1 MGQLYLFELPFFLI
15 GLSSIF
21 IKKVKGGIFILLWG
35 LVVILVSALTRDIP
49 HATRSFPLL
58 LTFEIVSALGL
69 IYAWNYTQALQNK
82 NIKIFSIALVSFFI
96 IFNIIYYFSSYYVK
110 FPVQYAKAWRSED
123 KRVALY
129 IKEHEMKYKKIIF
142 DQSAGFIYTSLLFY
156 SLYDPAEFQ
165 TTVVRLPDDN
175 EGFSVVQSFGKY
187 EFRDIDWTTDTKS
200 SDTLIITTTDRK
212 PNEVPPLI
220 TFFYPKR
227 PVAFPVKQQ
236 VMSYPIEEPAYVL
249 IKTN

>member
-1 MGQLYLFELPFFLI
+1 M
-15 GLSSIF
+15 
-21 IKKVKGGIFILLWG
+21 
-35 LVVILVSALTRDIP
+35 
-49 HATRSFPLL
+49 
-58 LTFEIVSALGL
+58 
-69 IYAWNYTQALQNK
+69 
-82 NIKIFSIALVSFFI
+82 
-96 IFNIIYYFSSYYVK
+96 
-110 FPVQYAKAWRSED
+110 
-123 KRVALY
+123 Y
-129 IKEHEMKYKKIIF
+129 IKEHETKYKKIIF

-156 SLYDPAEFQ
+156 SLYNPAEFQ

-175 EGFSVVQSFGKY
+175 EGFSVVRSFGKY

-200 SDTLIITTTDRK
+200 PDTPIITTTDRK
-212 PNEVPPLI
+212 PNEAPPLI